1 MKPIEESLREFADHV
16 AAFVDE
22 LPDGEYK
29 GLGRLRL
36 MLREIPALLA
46 AQAPADTPPPSKSQI
61 KHMVERFLM
70 WKLPEN
76 FNPDCGISFKKSYNE
91 NTPYPAKHE
100 PVGTNLFDATQAEAM
115 VRYMVEGMPSGADAV
130 AAERERCAKVMCQ
143 LCEENIPMAD
153 EKRHKGGGYCY
164 AWAIRA
170 TPASEP
176 APEPPVTGVV
186 NTYLLANLVKE
197 LRESNGYIEDGI
209 ADQIEEIMRTAGPA
223 TNPDVI
229 LYKRADQP
237 ACECEVVHNIECPV
251 GVELRKKRSDENT
264 IR

>member
-1 MKPIEESLREFADHV
+1 MNIYRQGDVLIIQ
-16 AAFVDE
+16 VDE

-46 AQAPADTPPPSKSQI
+46 AQAPADTPPQKAQI

-70 WKLPEN
+70 WRLPEN
-76 FNPDCGISFKKSYNE
+76 FNPDCGISFKKAYNE
-91 NTPYPAKHE
+91 NTPYPAKRE

-115 VRYMVEGMPSGADAV
+115 VRYMVEGMPSGADAG
-130 AAERERCAKVMCQ
+130 AAERERCAKPQQVYCVRHDG
-143 LCEENIPMAD
+143 LHDLDTSCDLPHSSPEEVR
-153 EKRHKGGGYCY
+153 K
-164 AWAIRA
+164 AIRA

-186 NTYLLANLVKE
+186 CTYLLANLVKE